1 MANDFNTGIIEEFR
15 THHGIV
21 GGPYEGKPVLLL
33 THTGARSGMVRTN
46 PLMYL
51 RDGDRYVIFASKGG
65 APRNPA
71 WYHNLKAHPRVRV
84 EVGDETF
91 EAEADEVTGAERD
104 DLYARQ
110 AERWPQFAEY
120 QEKTDRR
127 IPVIALE
134 RAG

>member
-1 MANDFNTGIIEEFR
+1 MSQEFNAGIVQEFR
-15 THHGIV
+15 SNHGIV
-21 GGPYEGKPVLLL
+21 GGRYEGKPVLLL
-33 THTGARSGMVRTN
+33 THTGARSGQVRTN

-51 RDGDRYVIFASKGG
+51 RDGDRYVVFASKAG
-65 APRNPA
+65 ADANPA

-84 EVGDETF
+84 EVGDESF
-91 EAEADEVTGAERD
+91 AAEAVEVTGPERD
-104 DLYARQ
+104 ALYARQ

-120 QEKTDRR
+120 QEKTDRV